1 MLDAPEG
8 CTSPGRLAWQNLC
21 KSRRAS
27 LLAETKA
34 DSQWKMCRRHS
45 GPLWFLSTEPPSHA
59 RLGVSGPP
67 VRTRPRS
74 DRITGRTSVDMAARP
89 PPGRCRL
96 SPGESREDM
105 GTVSG
110 SLPLGVSETPHC
122 RVSCPRTSGSVSF
135 HWIQAGQ
142 AGPKAGSRCGQTS
155 QPGSWIWEGGR
166 SSQARPWPLEPRAAC
181 IAGQAPRRG
190 VSHQPDTGWALLSVL
205 FAVCP
210 LLAAWYDAGLMEC
223 PFSLSPLQS
232 HGSRVGDNG

>member
-1 MLDAPEG
+1 MSPASSEPCLVQDSWLLRGVAHVDAWLTASGRCAGDTLVPCG
-8 CTSPGRLAWQNLC
+8 FSALSPRP
-21 KSRRAS
+21 
-27 LLAETKA
+27 T
-34 DSQWKMCRRHS
+34 
-45 GPLWFLSTEPPSHA
+45 A

-96 SPGESREDM
+96 SPGESGEDM

-110 SLPLGVSETPHC
+110 SLPLGVSDTPHC
-122 RVSCPRTSGSVSF
+122 GVGCPRTSRSVSS
-135 HWIQAGQ
+135 HWVQAGQ

-155 QPGSWIWEGGR
+155 QLGSWIWEGGR
-166 SSQARPWPLEPRAAC
+166 SSQAHPWPLELRAAC

-210 LLAAWYDAGLMEC
+210 PHAA
-223 PFSLSPLQS
+223 
-232 HGSRVGDNG
+232 